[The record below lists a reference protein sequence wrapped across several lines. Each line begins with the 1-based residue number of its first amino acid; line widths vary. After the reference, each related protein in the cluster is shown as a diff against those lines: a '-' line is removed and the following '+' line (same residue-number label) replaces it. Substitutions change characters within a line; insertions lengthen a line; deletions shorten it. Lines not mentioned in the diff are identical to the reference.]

1 MGKSDLKIAF
11 ITCIFGSLN
20 KSIPGPF
27 KKFKKFD
34 YFLFTDNKKHEFK
47 SSWTVI
53 NLSGNFKIK
62 NLKCPIRKSRYAKF
76 LGWELLNSKSTKYD
90 YIFYC
95 DCHWSPN
102 HEADF
107 ECLVSVLNENK
118 FTLCQDLHV
127 NKDIQRGGII
137 TECEFIIKCYKDSK
151 YNIKKTIDFI
161 KERFPETKLNYPLYY
176 QNTILGYN
184 PNDSIYQN
192 LSSEFW
198 EIYTTKDITYRDQPL
213 WNSMLQNKNLIPSYE
228 IELYKNYFSI
238 TGKHA
243 WNKYIN

>member
-62 NLKCPIRKSRYAKF
+62 NLKCPIRKSRYAK
-76 LGWELLNSKSTKYD
+76 LGWELLNSKALSTITYFIVIVIGARITKQ
-90 YIFYC
+90 I
-95 DCHWSPN
+95 
-102 HEADF
+102 
-107 ECLVSVLNENK
+107 LILGSVLNENK

-161 KERFPETKLNYPLYY
+161 KERF
-176 QNTILGYN
+176 
-184 PNDSIYQN
+184 
-192 LSSEFW
+192 
-198 EIYTTKDITYRDQPL
+198 
-213 WNSMLQNKNLIPSYE
+213 
-228 IELYKNYFSI
+228 
-238 TGKHA
+238 
-243 WNKYIN
+243 